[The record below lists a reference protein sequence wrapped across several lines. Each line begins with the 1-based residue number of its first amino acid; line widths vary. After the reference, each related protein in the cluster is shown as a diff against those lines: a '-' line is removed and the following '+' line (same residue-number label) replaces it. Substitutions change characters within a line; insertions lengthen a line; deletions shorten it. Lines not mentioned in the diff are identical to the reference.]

1 MREKGVTIAH
11 EAKAILNGSALTS
24 QYCFNAHGN
33 EMANEM
39 AKADGELV
47 GYNERLYWQGAIA
60 TMEKL

>member
-33 EMANEM
+33 EMA
-39 AKADGELV
+39 KADGELV
-47 GYNERLYWQGAIA
+47 GYNERLYRQGAIA